1 MILAENV
8 RVRRQSMSQYLP
20 YIEALNRETG
30 LDIRLSSSGSAYL
43 ELEDRGILL
52 QWLEAQNMF
61 VIYVELGSL
70 SGWRDEQVLRQLLSA
85 NFLFLQSGGGALSYD
100 ISANRVGLNYAV
112 PVYGLSAED
121 FLRRLDAVVLLAEHW
136 QEKLRDM
143 AAEQEKL
150 ALQAM
155 TGNEEAADTGAYDA
169 MTMLRI

>member
-1 MILAENV
+1 
-8 RVRRQSMSQYLP
+8 MSQYLP

-112 PVYGLSAED
+112 PVY
-121 FLRRLDAVVLLAEHW
+121 
-136 QEKLRDM
+136 
-143 AAEQEKL
+143 
-150 ALQAM
+150 
-155 TGNEEAADTGAYDA
+155 
-169 MTMLRI
+169 